1 MKPSMFPTRRHGIT
15 RRLAAWPTAAL
26 LLAMNAPVLAANC
39 DSANNTVQMN
49 ACMADEVKA
58 ADLTLNHTYQRVLA
72 TLNGADSDQ
81 QQSYPASTK
90 AALIEAERAWVKYRD
105 ADCKAVYNHWKGGT
119 IRTSMELGCRQERAE
134 QRTRQLEAFLEK
146 P

>member
-1 MKPSMFPTRRHGIT
+1 MKPLKLYPRRHAIT
-15 RRLAAWPTAAL
+15 WRLAAWPAFA
-26 LLAMNAPVLAANC
+26 LLAMSGQVLAASC
-39 DSANNTVQMN
+39 DDAGNTVQMN
-49 ACMADEVKA
+49 ACMADQAKA
-58 ADLTLNHTYQRVLA
+58 AEIKLNQTYQRVLA
-72 TLNGADSDQ
+72 TLSSADSDQ

>member
-1 MKPSMFPTRRHGIT
+1 
-15 RRLAAWPTAAL
+15 
-26 LLAMNAPVLAANC
+26 
-39 DSANNTVQMN
+39 
-49 ACMADEVKA
+49 MADEAKA
-58 ADLTLNHTYQRVLA
+58 ADLKLNQTYQRVLA
-72 TLNGADSDQ
+72 TFKGADEER

-105 ADCKAVYNHWKGGT
+105 ADCKAVYDHWKGGT